1 MPFSSSIQDETDI
14 AASKRGPPAEVRRFW
29 AGMRVVIAL
38 LVATLMFSSDNG
50 IEGRALTVMGLYFT
64 WSAWLLWVEANEQS
78 PFGTLW
84 TYWIDVA
91 WSCLMMAFWREG
103 AMMLTLALVYPVVL
117 NTIGFGIRHGLL
129 LALMA
134 TVGMILGNG
143 KHLTI
148 DSTLV
153 WQQNIMLLL
162 MFSLVPA
169 AAMIARPM
177 AVRLRGLSLLSA
189 IEAELEPRHGLEPL
203 GMKIVERLREATQ
216 ANVVA
221 LVLPSRLGAP
231 AVMAELADG
240 SFRASTDAHAHLERL
255 LAQLPRCPISH
266 IQRPWWDPRHNTR
279 LYLPLTPTNDV
290 ATPLAELEQLL
301 SVRSLCIVPLIRYGH
316 QHGHIVMGYET
327 HQGINVGVLE
337 LVELAPE
344 LLRRIEQATLVDQVQ
359 EESGSHE
366 RARIG
371 RDLHDSAIQPYLGL
385 KYAVESVALGIPSNN
400 PARAA
405 VDSLA
410 DLVNSEVSALRE
422 LISGLR
428 TGNEH
433 GDSAFVPAIRRQI
446 RRFSALFGVEI
457 EIDCP
462 ATLVTTRA
470 LAGALFHMVNEVLNN
485 IRKHTRAKHIWLTIA
500 LEENIVR
507 IVVRDDGGSQLG
519 RPASNF
525 RPKSLLDRAQE
536 LNGTLNISCPDG
548 LNTTLVIQIPLK

>member
-1 MPFSSSIQDETDI
+1 
-14 AASKRGPPAEVRRFW
+14 
-29 AGMRVVIAL
+29 MRIVIAL
-38 LVATLMFSSDNG
+38 LVATLMFSSNQD
-50 IEGRALTVMGLYFT
+50 IEGKALTVMGLYFT
-64 WSAWLLWVEANEQS
+64 WSAWLLWVEANDQS
-78 PFGTLW
+78 HLSALW

-143 KHLTI
+143 KQLTI
-148 DSTLV
+148 GNTLV

-162 MFSLVPA
+162 LFSLVPA
-169 AAMIARPM
+169 AAMITRPM
-177 AVRLRGLSLLSA
+177 AVRLRGLSLLNA
-189 IEAELEPRHGLEPL
+189 IQAELDPRHGLEPL
-203 GMKIVERLREATQ
+203 GMKIVELLREATQ

-221 LVLPSRLGAP
+221 LVLPGRLGAP
-231 AVMAELADG
+231 AVMAELVDG
-240 SFRASTDAHAHLERL
+240 SFRASTDAHAHLERH
-255 LAQLPRCPISH
+255 LAQLPSCPIRH
-266 IQRPWWDPRHNTR
+266 IQRPWWDPRHNTL
-279 LYLPLTPTNDV
+279 LYLSLTPTKDV
-290 ATPLAELEQLL
+290 AAPLAELEELL
-301 SVRSLCIVPLIRYGH
+301 NVRSLCIVPLIRYGH
-316 QHGHIVMGYET
+316 QHGHIVIGYET
-327 HQGINVGVLE
+327 HQEITIGVLE
-337 LVELAPE
+337 LAELAPE
-344 LLRRIEQATLVDQVQ
+344 LLRSIEQATLVDQVQ
-359 EESGSHE
+359 EESGGHE

-433 GDSAFVPAIRRQI
+433 GDSAFIPAIRRQI
-446 RRFSALFGVEI
+446 RRFSDLFGVEI

-462 ATLVTTRA
+462 TTLVTTRA

-519 RPASNF
+519 RPAITF

-536 LNGTLNISCPDG
+536 LNGTLDISCPDG
-548 LNTTLVIQIPLK
+548 LNTTMVIQIPLKQT